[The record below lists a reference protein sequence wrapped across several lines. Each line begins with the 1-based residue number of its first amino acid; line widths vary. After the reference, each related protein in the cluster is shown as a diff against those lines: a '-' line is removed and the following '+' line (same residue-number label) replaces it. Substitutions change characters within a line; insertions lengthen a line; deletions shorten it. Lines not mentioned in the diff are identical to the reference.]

1 MCLLRY
7 KPHKMKGVVC
17 SNHSATLKSHTMATF
32 VPSPSPKWYLVYVY
46 IPCRN
51 TRRTAEVWMDEFK
64 KFYFAARPSAR
75 GRNYGE

>member
-1 MCLLRY
+1 MEWYAVTTVQL
-7 KPHKMKGVVC
+7 
-17 SNHSATLKSHTMATF
+17 SNLIRWQPF
-32 VPSPSPKWYLVYVY
+32 VPSPSPIWYLVYAY